1 MRIACGVC
9 VISLATLAFC
19 VFSPRTI
26 FEHSLPFFRRLHIFR
41 ELFHLAAW
49 QWRFG
54 GRITV
59 FKQATC
65 EGNTL
70 QYDRIHFAQPGE
82 ETLRASYPGPTPG
95 KRRVVVTGIGA
106 ITPIGVGVDGLRAGL
121 HSGQSAVRTVTDF
134 DTSHFVT
141 HVAASVD
148 SFDLTPFLCGKK
160 LKRLDRFSQFAAATA
175 RMAIADASLDLEKA
189 DRDRI
194 GVCLGTALGGI
205 AFAEKQYA
213 GFMERGTRGVN
224 PMLALSVFNGAGSC
238 NIAIELGLTG
248 PSTANGDSCAAS
260 PIAIGHA
267 MDLIRDGTADVML
280 AGGAEAPL
288 SPLCYGA
295 FAIIHAMS
303 TRNDDPATA
312 SRPFDKDRDGFVMAE
327 GSAILVLEEFN
338 HAMLRGA
345 RIYGE
350 LLSHACTNDAH
361 HMTHPRPDGEQAARC
376 MRECLRLGG
385 VAPQDVGYIN
395 AHGSSTQ
402 LNDATETQAI
412 KQVFLEGAYQV
423 PISGTKGYHGHALG
437 ATGAWEAAI
446 SLLAI
451 HDGWLPPTLN
461 LTTPDSACDLDYIA
475 EPSGRTAQV
484 DTVLSNSFGFG
495 GINACLLFGR
505 V

>member
-1 MRIACGVC
+1 MSNQVA
-9 VISLATLAFC
+9 
-19 VFSPRTI
+19 
-26 FEHSLPFFRRLHIFR
+26 
-41 ELFHLAAW
+41 
-49 QWRFG
+49 
-54 GRITV
+54 
-59 FKQATC
+59 C
-65 EGNTL
+65 EGDTH
-70 QYDRIHFAQPGE
+70 QYSSNCKE
-82 ETLRASYPGPTPG
+82 ELIEQNKEEMVNAGVHSVRCAN
-95 KRRVVVTGIGA
+95 RRVVVTGIGA
-106 ITPIGVGVDGLRAGL
+106 ITPIGIGIDGLRAGL
-121 HSGQSAVRTVTDF
+121 RSGRSAVCTVTDF
-134 DTSHFVT
+134 DTSQFVT

-148 SFDLTPFLCGKK
+148 AFDLTPYLCGKK
-160 LKRLDRFSQFAAATA
+160 LKRLDRFSQFAVAAS
-175 RMAIADASLDLEKA
+175 RMAVADAKLDLEEA

-213 GFMERGTRGVN
+213 GFLERGPRGVN

-248 PSTANGDSCAAS
+248 PATANGDSCAAS

-267 MDLIRDGTADVML
+267 MDRIRDGTADIML

-303 TRNDDPATA
+303 KRNDDPATA
-312 SRPFDKDRDGFVMAE
+312 SRPFDRDRDGFVMAE
-327 GSAILVLEEFN
+327 GAAILVLEELN
-338 HAMLRGA
+338 HAQSRGA
-345 RIYGE
+345 HIYGE

-361 HMTHPRPDGEQAARC
+361 HMTQPRPDAGQAARC
-376 MRECLRLGG
+376 MRECLRLGS
-385 VAPQDVGYIN
+385 VAPAEVGYIN
-395 AHGSSTQ
+395 AHGSSTP
-402 LNDATETQAI
+402 LNDATETDAI
-412 KQVFLEGAYQV
+412 KQVFREGAYAI

-446 SLLAI
+446 SLLALE
-451 HDGWLPPTLN
+451 DDWLPPTLN
-461 LTTPDSACDLDYIA
+461 LTVPDPACDLDYIA
-475 EPSGRTAQV
+475 EPTGRAGRV